1 MLIGKKEWQIL
12 GEEFKELKEKI
23 ARIERVHEHHQTAN
37 NDTHQLLKGISERV
51 EQLENNHVNYG
62 QEFSS
67 QVSRISENNDQMQK
81 RITSFKILHDQ
92 ASKKLLEDM
101 NLELKSKMD
110 VLFSTKKNYEEQE
123 KIVNNNLVL
132 LNQRLEAMG
141 SEISKFKQ
149 IAQEIKTTDFELTNF
164 ARKVT
169 QEDAEKL
176 RLIRE
181 NEKLK
186 MLVAR
191 MRGGRR

>member
-1 MLIGKKEWQIL
+1 MLIGKKEWGIL
-12 GEEFKELKEKI
+12 GEEFKELKEKL
-23 ARIERVHEHHQTAN
+23 AKLERRGEHHQLTGTETQ
-37 NDTHQLLKGISERV
+37 DLLVKLSERIG
-51 EQLENNHVNYG
+51 QLENNHINYG

-67 QVSRISENNDQMQK
+67 QVSRISEHNDQLQK
-81 RITSFKILHDQ
+81 RITSFKILHDR
-92 ASKKLLEDM
+92 ASQKLLEDM
-101 NLELKSKMD
+101 NLELKSHLD
-110 VLFSTKKNYEEQE
+110 VLFQTKRRYAEQE
-123 KIVNNNLVL
+123 NVVNNNLTF
-132 LNQRLEAMG
+132 LNQRLE
-141 SEISKFKQ
+141 EIGQELNKFQK
-149 IAQEIKTTDFELTNF
+149 IALQIKTADFELTNF